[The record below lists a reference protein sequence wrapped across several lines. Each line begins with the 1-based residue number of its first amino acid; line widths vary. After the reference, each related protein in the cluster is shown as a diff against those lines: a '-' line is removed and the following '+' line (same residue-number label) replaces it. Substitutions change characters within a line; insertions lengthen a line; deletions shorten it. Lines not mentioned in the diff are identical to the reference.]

1 MIKIEISRGAKVKH
15 SAYKKFGQTLI
26 LLVVILL
33 VFSAGDSLRSQ
44 EQEHQ
49 IEKAKIFQE
58 IYPVISES
66 DLYCSF
72 LILDEKNLDL
82 KIIGGE
88 REYERVLFNEADT
101 VYINK
106 GKRDGLEEGMLF
118 LILEVGPKVKDFGH
132 IAFKRGKASILVL
145 EESKASAKI
154 EKACGQVITG
164 HYLIPFEEKEG
175 LLGKDLGYDVP
186 PVEADGAKGSIIY
199 LQREYTQIGSGGWAL
214 IDLGEE
220 DGLYFGQ
227 QLIIYRKVQ
236 EGVPIQILGNLIVI
250 DVQKRTSTI
259 KILSCKDVVML
270 GDRVQTRT

>member
-1 MIKIEISRGAKVKH
+1 MRH
-15 SAYKKFGQTLI
+15 SAYKKFGQTII

-49 IEKAKIFQE
+49 IKKAKIFQE

-88 REYERVLFNEADT
+88 RDYERVLFNEADT

-132 IAFKRGKASILVL
+132 IAFKRGKASILAL
-145 EESKASAKI
+145 EESKGAARI

-175 LLGKDLGYDVP
+175 LLGKDLGYNVP

-199 LQREYTQIGSGGWAL
+199 LLREYNQIGSGGWAL